1 MRLGSS
7 VAAALAAFPIRPLV
21 WELSYVAGVA
31 VKRNEKKG
39 KGKKG
44 VTKKESKQ
52 LGFSTG

>member
-31 VKRNEKKG
+31 VKRNEKKR
-39 KGKKG
+39 KGKKRCDQ
-44 VTKKESKQ
+44 KELKQ